1 MKPVRQ
7 TVSIPSEFDEAIR
20 HIWGGMI
27 ADGRRVTYSAVIS
40 AVLLGAFEQ
49 LDQGYADETWAKIRG
64 FLDNQEDID
73 SLNAD
78 DWFRLYR
85 KYATEREFSAGDHDT
100 PQQISG

>member
-7 TVSIPSEFDEAIR
+7 TISIPPEFDEAIR

-49 LDQGYADETWAKIRG
+49 LGRGYADETWAKIRG
-64 FLDNQEDID
+64 FLDDPSVID
-73 SLNAD
+73 TLNAD
-78 DWFRLYR
+78 DWFRQYR
-85 KYATEREFSAGDHDT
+85 RCAKESEFSDDGDDT

>member
-7 TVSIPSEFDEAIR
+7 TISIPSEFDEAIR
-20 HIWGGMI
+20 RIWGGMI

-49 LDQGYADETWAKIRG
+49 LDRGYADETWAKIRG
-64 FLDNQEDID
+64 FLSDQEVID

-78 DWFRLYR
+78 DWFRQYR
-85 KYATEREFSAGDHDT
+85 KYARDSEFSDDGDDA